1 MFIDY
6 FCTCEKM
13 YFQSQI
19 ILNFYSTTKES
30 IATVFKSQFIE
41 LELNS
46 QSAEV
51 HPTGQ
56 FNFLDQVRV
65 ATPMSSALY
74 IVAIPQPM

>member
-6 FCTCEKM
+6 FFTC
-13 YFQSQI
+13 FQSQI

-51 HPTGQ
+51 SPTGQ

-65 ATPMSSALY
+65 ATPMSFTLHV
-74 IVAIPQPM
+74 VAIPQPM